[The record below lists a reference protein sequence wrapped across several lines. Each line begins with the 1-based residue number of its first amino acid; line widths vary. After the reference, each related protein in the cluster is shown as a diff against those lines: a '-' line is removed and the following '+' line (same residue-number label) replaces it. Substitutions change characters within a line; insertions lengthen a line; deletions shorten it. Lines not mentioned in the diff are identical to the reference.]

1 MDLQNEI
8 IKTGIALKDQYF
20 DLPGLSVYSSI
31 GVSTLRNHI
40 RRGLPSFKVGGKI
53 LVRKSE
59 FDQWIEQFR
68 LHKNQDISRIVDEA
82 ISRVKSGK
90 SDV

>member
-1 MDLQNEI
+1 MELPNDI
-8 IKTGIALKDQYF
+8 IETGIPLKDQYF
-20 DLPGLSVYSSI
+20 DLSGLSVYSNL

-68 LHKNQDISRIVDEA
+68 LHKKRDISRIVDEA
-82 ISRVKSGK
+82 ISRLKSGK
-90 SDV
+90 SDI

>member
-1 MDLQNEI
+1 MDLEI
-8 IKTGIALKDQYF
+8 IETGIALKDQYF
-20 DLPGLSVYSSI
+20 DLPGLSVYSNL

-68 LHKNQDISRIVDEA
+68 LHKNKDISRIVDEA
-82 ISRVKSGK
+82 VSRVKSGK